1 MKHLRRFDESRVSI
15 FDSDWVKLLPKSLTI
30 VTDNGEFELNRK
42 NAIEKNTKYPEQI
55 YNLMTSISIP
65 YSQDTMEEE
74 GGNPLADGE
83 PDNLQFDIYI
93 VKSNRGDSSN
103 PDTLKLN
110 IDMTYGDNM
119 QCAFTIERKE
129 DGVTKVGVHHYNGK
143 NSIYDPETYFGF
155 TKQSL
160 SDLVEFFNRFG
171 FDAKPEDFKFLGD
184 EQEYRYVKPMPKG
197 KEIAPMIGA
206 DNPSVEDLK
215 GGNKIN
221 KIFRYDDMDHYKI
234 DVDGKE
240 QNPL

>member
-30 VTDNGEFELNRK
+30 VTDNGEFELERENTV
-42 NAIEKNTKYPEQI
+42 EKNTKYPEQI
-55 YNLMTSISIP
+55 YNLMTSVSIP
-65 YSQDTMEEE
+65 YSHNTMKEE
-74 GGNPLADGE
+74 GGDPLADGE

-110 IDMTYGDNM
+110 IDMTYGDFM
-119 QCAFTIERKE
+119 QCAFTIEKE
-129 DGVTKVGVHHYNGK
+129 QDGSTKVGVHHYNGK
-143 NSIYDPETYFGF
+143 NSIYDQETHFGF

-171 FDAKPEDFKFLGD
+171 FDSTPEDFKFID
-184 EQEYRYVKPMPKG
+184 DDTEDYSYEKPMPKG
-197 KEIAPMIGA
+197 KDLEKMSGA
-206 DNPSVEDLK
+206 DDPSVLGLK
-215 GGNKIN
+215 GGNKIL
-221 KIFRYDDMDHYKI
+221 RYDDMDHYKI

-240 QNPL
+240 QNHL